1 MWNQD
6 LSVLISMPFDGA
18 SSEGERYGAGQRQ
31 LSPGRFKKGSENP
44 ERIEKYW
51 NQQQSRIF
59 FIKESIHETWK
70 RLEGSLL
77 YERFFVYIFI
87 PLLVGFLSRSST
99 LYQVLSPGIL
109 YESNFDIFVRFI
121 TRNPLDFPS

>member
-59 FIKESIHETWK
+59 FYKGIDS
-70 RLEGSLL
+70 RDLEKTG
-77 YERFFVYIFI
+77 RIA
-87 PLLVGFLSRSST
+87 LV
-99 LYQVLSPGIL
+99 
-109 YESNFDIFVRFI
+109 
-121 TRNPLDFPS
+121 

>member
-1 MWNQD
+1 MALDKDNF
-6 LSVLISMPFDGA
+6 LP
-18 SSEGERYGAGQRQ
+18 AGLRKVQKIR
-31 LSPGRFKKGSENP
+31 KGLKSIGTSN
-44 ERIEKYW
+44 KAG
-51 NQQQSRIF
+51 F
-59 FIKESIHETWK
+59 FFLFESIHETWK